1 MNIVKLNGEDDELY
15 RRVARLVMDKD
26 VLASNNNY
34 PFKTSA
40 SHIWFVAY
48 DENDTTTGFIPVAV
62 RNRNATINNYYIAN
76 NDIDVFGKLLDTT
89 ITNLHPKFTILS
101 VTQRQHISTFRKYGF
116 TTIFEWE
123 KYVKMIYNVDSTKE
137 RL

>member
-62 RNRNATINNYYIAN
+62 RNRNA
-76 NDIDVFGKLLDTT
+76 
-89 ITNLHPKFTILS
+89 S
-101 VTQRQHISTFRKYGF
+101 VPYSRNSTMYTYRFP
-116 TTIFEWE
+116 E
-123 KYVKMIYNVDSTKE
+123 E
-137 RL
+137 RTAVCCSICA